1 MSDPSDKKP
10 APRTVNNRFMIS
22 EFLIQVWKVLLELSP
37 PLLLGTLIAGILHVI
52 LPPGLIARHLSLK
65 NTRSVLRAV
74 LVGIPMPL
82 CSCGVVPTA
91 IGLKN
96 EGASRGAA
104 TGFLIS
110 TPQTGVDSILV
121 SATFLGWPFALFKV
135 LAAFVTGMIG
145 GILVNLTEPKA
156 PENPTAA
163 ASTASGER
171 VPKTAAEVI
180 RYGVFELLGSIDI
193 WIVLG
198 VAVSALITVTIPAR
212 YLSGSSW
219 TGGIG
224 GMLIVLAIAIPLYVC
239 TTGSVPI
246 AASLIAAGM
255 PTGAALVFLMAGP
268 ATNIATL
275 GAVYRTLGGRVLA
288 IYLGT
293 VAVLSLLFGSVFNW
307 VIGSGGGAAYHHA
320 AGGSLLQ
327 TVCAVIVTALLL
339 LLLGRRIK
347 GKLTAKG
354 KPGPDAAGDLSIRV
368 RGMTCHHCVG
378 TVKRALEAVAGV
390 TEALPDLQT
399 GTVLIRGE
407 GIDRA
412 QVVQAVKKAGYETD

>member
-1 MSDPSDKKP
+1 
-10 APRTVNNRFMIS
+10 MIA
-22 EFLIQVWKVLLELSP
+22 EFFITAWAVLLELSP
-37 PLLLGTLIAGILHVI
+37 PLLLGTLIAGLLHVF
-52 LPPGLIARHLSLK
+52 LPPGLVSRHLSRS
-65 NTRSVLRAV
+65 TVGSVLRAV
-74 LVGIPMPL
+74 LLGIPMPL
-82 CSCGVVPTA
+82 CSCGVIPTT

-96 EGASRGAA
+96 EGASPGAA

-145 GILVNLTEPKA
+145 GTLVNLTGKQAGEEK
-156 PENPTAA
+156 TAA
-163 ASTASGER
+163 AAQPRGDGVS
-171 VPKTAAEVI
+171 KTPAEVL
-180 RYGVFELLGSIDI
+180 RYGIFELLGSIDI

-198 VAVSALITVTIPAR
+198 VVVSAIIAITIPGG
-212 YLSGSSW
+212 YLSGSAW

-224 GMLIVLAIAIPLYVC
+224 GMLIVLAIALPLYVC

-275 GAVYRTLGGRVLA
+275 GAVYRVLGKRVLA

-293 VAVLSLLFGSVFNW
+293 VAVMSIALGLTFDW
-307 VIGSGGGAAYHHA
+307 VIGSRGQAAHHHA

-327 TVCAVIVTALLL
+327 TVCAAALSVILV
-339 LLLGRRIK
+339 LLLGRRILRK
-347 GKLTAKG
+347 RPATTGRPETG
-354 KPGPDAAGDLSIRV
+354 AAEQTIRV
-368 RGMTCHHCVG
+368 RGMTCHHCVK
-378 TVKRALEAVAGV
+378 TVKDALEAVAGV
-390 TEALPDLQT
+390 TEAAPDLRT
-399 GTVLIRGE
+399 GTVRVRGAGLNRKDLARAIR
-407 GIDRA
+407 
-412 QVVQAVKKAGYETD
+412 KAGYETD